1 MKYYDYEDLSRLLK
15 ITTDSHEGN
24 SQKIAQKNRKM
35 HKIYGKIAL
44 ILRKYAQKLA
54 ARCTGCRCS
63 VQILSGLCLQK
74 KSIIKQKQEAQLP
87 QRQRAMR
94 MLELTA

>member
-74 KSIIKQKQEAQLP
+74 NQ
-87 QRQRAMR
+87 
-94 MLELTA
+94 